1 MLRVSLV
8 LVALLLSSSFA
19 QAEKRIA
26 LVIGNSAYS
35 YAGELA
41 NPRNDASDMAAAL
54 TSLGFEVIAGLDLD
68 KAAIERKLREYARKL
83 EGADVALFFYA
94 GHGLQIKG
102 VNLIL
107 GIDAKLEAERDI
119 EFETVKL
126 DAVLTHMEREAKTT
140 IVFLDAC
147 RNNPLARNLART
159 MGTRGVA
166 ENGGLAPVTLAV
178 GTFIAFAT
186 QPGNVASDGSGRNS
200 PFTAALKKHISAPGV
215 SVTDVMVEVRNEVV
229 SATNGGQVPWDNS
242 SLRGRFYFKPSSP
255 PAPTPPIAPSQLRLS
270 EAAEAWDR
278 TKDSTNIAVL
288 GAFSTRFKDTFFAE
302 LARARIA
309 ELSDKPKVVF
319 ETPKGGVEPPKAI
332 EPPAGKKRETPE
344 PPAKVAALPKAEK
357 QANVRQFDG
366 AWMMSYKTGQGC
378 PIPWSGSQPF
388 TINNGV
394 VSLQGGGGRVTA
406 SGFASGN
413 WVAPVT
419 GTPLR
424 YQVNIRGDSG
434 TGTYVTKDNCRGVFA
449 IRRN

>member
-26 LVIGNSAYS
+26 LVIGNSAYK

-54 TSLGFEVIAGLDLD
+54 TSLGFEVIDGLDLD
-68 KAAIERKLREYARKL
+68 RAAVERKLREYARKL

-94 GHGLQIKG
+94 GHGMQIKG
-102 VNLIL
+102 VNHIL
-107 GIDAKLEAERDI
+107 GIDAKLEAERDV

-126 DAVLTHMEREAKTT
+126 DAVLTHMERESKTS

-200 PFTAALKKHISAPGV
+200 PFTAALKKYIGAPGV

-229 SATNGGQVPWDNS
+229 NATNGSQVPWDNS

-255 PAPTPPIAPSQLRLS
+255 PGPTPSIAPSQLRLS

-288 GAFSTRFKDTFFAE
+288 GAFAARFKDTFYAE

-309 ELSDKPKVVF
+309 ELSDKPKVV
-319 ETPKGGVEPPKAI
+319 VEAPKAI
-332 EPPAGKKRETPE
+332 E

-366 AWMMSYKTGQGC
+366 AWMMSYKTGAGC

-434 TGTYVTKDNCRGVFA
+434 TGTYVTQDNCRGVFA

>member
-26 LVIGNSAYS
+26 LVIGNSAYK

-54 TSLGFEVIAGLDLD
+54 TSLGFEVIDGLDLD
-68 KAAIERKLREYARKL
+68 RAAVERKLREYARKL

-94 GHGLQIKG
+94 GHGMQIKG
-102 VNLIL
+102 VNHIL
-107 GIDAKLEAERDI
+107 GIDAKLEAERDV

-126 DAVLTHMEREAKTT
+126 DAVLTHMERESKTS

-200 PFTAALKKHISAPGV
+200 PFTAALKKYIGAPGV

-229 SATNGGQVPWDNS
+229 NATNGSQVPWDNS
-242 SLRGRFYFKPSSP
+242 SCR
-255 PAPTPPIAPSQLRLS
+255 
-270 EAAEAWDR
+270 
-278 TKDSTNIAVL
+278 
-288 GAFSTRFKDTFFAE
+288 
-302 LARARIA
+302 
-309 ELSDKPKVVF
+309 
-319 ETPKGGVEPPKAI
+319 
-332 EPPAGKKRETPE
+332 
-344 PPAKVAALPKAEK
+344 
-357 QANVRQFDG
+357 
-366 AWMMSYKTGQGC
+366 
-378 PIPWSGSQPF
+378 SGS
-388 TINNGV
+388 
-394 VSLQGGGGRVTA
+394 S
-406 SGFASGN
+406 
-413 WVAPVT
+413 
-419 GTPLR
+419 
-424 YQVNIRGDSG
+424 
-434 TGTYVTKDNCRGVFA
+434 
-449 IRRN
+449 RRISCS

>member
-1 MLRVSLV
+1 
-8 LVALLLSSSFA
+8 
-19 QAEKRIA
+19 
-26 LVIGNSAYS
+26 
-35 YAGELA
+35 
-41 NPRNDASDMAAAL
+41 
-54 TSLGFEVIAGLDLD
+54 
-68 KAAIERKLREYARKL
+68 
-83 EGADVALFFYA
+83 
-94 GHGLQIKG
+94 
-102 VNLIL
+102 
-107 GIDAKLEAERDI
+107 
-119 EFETVKL
+119 
-126 DAVLTHMEREAKTT
+126 MERESKTS

-159 MGTRGVA
+159 LGTRGVA

-200 PFTAALKKHISAPGV
+200 PFTAALKKYIGAPGV

-229 SATNGGQVPWDNS
+229 NATNGSQVPWDNS
-242 SLRGRFYFKPSSP
+242 SLLGRFYFKPSSP
-255 PAPTPPIAPSQLRLS
+255 PGPTPSIAPSQLRLS

-278 TKDSTNIAVL
+278 TKDSTNIA
-288 GAFSTRFKDTFFAE
+288 
-302 LARARIA
+302 
-309 ELSDKPKVVF
+309 ELSDKPKVV
-319 ETPKGGVEPPKAI
+319 VEAPKAI
-332 EPPAGKKRETPE
+332 E

-366 AWMMSYKTGQGC
+366 AWMMSYKTGAGC

-434 TGTYVTKDNCRGVFA
+434 TGTYVTQDNCRGVFA